1 MRRRVVLL
9 TLLVLFIPFAFALGQ
24 STSATVSGIV
34 ADPSGAVLPGVSV
47 TATNNGTAVAA
58 TVVSNEA
65 GAYNL
70 PALLPGTY
78 SVSAELPGF
87 QKATYTNVQLGD
99 ADKLRLNFTLQV
111 ATAAQS
117 VEVTAAVDSLLATSS
132 SSVGEVLNQSRVQ
145 DLPMVSNNVLDLY
158 RLIPGVRVDATGVSP
173 SFAGQSGQGS
183 LNMVL
188 DGVDASG
195 GARWGSSA
203 LSNTYLS
210 PDLIGEARFIVS
222 PVDAELG
229 RGNAQIQFLTRSG
242 TNQFHG
248 TGVWN
253 VRNSAIDANTWA
265 NNRTVN
271 AATGGWKPT
280 VPDFANN
287 HQFTGSIG
295 GPIVKNK
302 TFFFALWDTALING
316 RTTQYPMVL
325 TPCARNGVFRYFD
338 GWNNGNSVQVTTGG
352 TNPTPTTAVVDGLGN
367 PVAPKTN
374 PDGSPF
380 TGSLHYVSVFGPGSF
395 TGGAPNG
402 DCSNFVPSG
411 GSWDTFRTGM
421 DSTGFVAK
429 QLATMPLPNGYDVTG
444 GDGLNTAGYR
454 WTQNTS
460 GGTETIFGYN
470 SNGIA
475 ALNGLGRK
483 QINGRIDHNFNS
495 QNKLSGS
502 YTYERSSGNANY
514 ETMPGGFRGSVFRH
528 PQHLALNF
536 TSTLSSTL
544 VNEAHVGMRRSGGNN
559 YNGFTNPGTGSKAQ
573 AFYPNYSGYPVYIG
587 LGAGSVNFQ
596 SNGPL
601 GGGTTAQYN
610 DTTVLW
616 SYGDSLS
623 WTKGKHSF
631 KGGAEVRFGHS
642 LGYDAGISPT
652 AIPRAVGGETS
663 FSPIPTA
670 AITAGANMPGL
681 AGNPGAGNNQRMRSL
696 LDFLSGSISSISQ
709 FYFMQNPTKLSAFED
724 YKTFPQRIRDT
735 HQNEMS
741 FFFKDDWKIAKSL
754 TLNLGL
760 RWDNYGVPYDANGL
774 LPLPINGP
782 AGAWGISGSGFAD
795 WFSPGV
801 RGTQTSLQFVGKNS
815 PNAGTPWFSND
826 YKDFGPAVGFAWQVP
841 WFGEGKTTVRGG
853 YQMTYLQGQAS
864 NSITQENVVPGST
877 LGGSYGG
884 DSAANAYLDLSKV
897 SAQVPVIQIYKPMQP
912 VPLTDRTQ
920 QIYVPQA
927 NLRNPYA
934 ENITLSVTRSIRNN
948 LTLDV
953 RYIGTLG
960 RRQWNTNFQINQPN
974 FLFNGLKA
982 AFDAARAGND
992 SSPDLQVLENMFKG
1006 INIAGAGFGPVGSTF
1021 NGVLQTAGAQLR
1033 ASTATSP
1040 NVTGSNLQQNLANGN
1055 YDNVAAII
1063 NTMPYSSA
1071 SNPTLPVIPAGV
1083 NGSVMRNSG
1092 LFPENFIV
1100 ANPQFSSVFLISDIN
1115 SNNYHSLETQITLR
1129 PTHGV
1134 SMQSTYTWSKNLGIT
1149 SGLGST
1155 YIDPLNRHADYAPLS
1170 DQRVHDFRTN
1180 GQFALP
1186 IGPGKTLL
1194 ANSSGV
1200 LARLAEGW
1208 NAGWIFNANTGQP
1221 VNITGNTTLYG
1232 FYTLGGLTSSDTP
1245 DIVGPFNPKGKVHW
1259 QQGATTPTG
1268 IYLSGSNGAALK
1280 QVKDPQ
1286 CSNVASSLAGVC
1298 TLTAIADAS
1307 TGQILLQ
1314 NAQPGKRGNMGLRA
1328 LEAPG
1333 LWRFDANMTKSFRMA
1348 ENKNLLFRVDAT
1360 DVLNHPEPGS
1370 PVFDINT
1377 TNFGLITGAPAKS
1390 TLHRQFQASMR
1401 FTF

>member
-1 MRRRVVLL
+1 MRRLVVLSTFSL
-9 TLLVLFIPFAFALGQ
+9 LLVPFTFAFSQ

-47 TATNNGTAVAA
+47 TATNNGTAVVT
-58 TVVSNEA
+58 TVVTNEA
-65 GAYNL
+65 GAYSV
-70 PALLPGTY
+70 PGLLPGAY
-78 SVSAELPGF
+78 SVSSELPGF
-87 QKATYTNVQLGD
+87 RKETYTNVQLGN
-99 ADKLRLNFTLQV
+99 ADKVRLNFTLQV
-111 ATAAQS
+111 ATQSQS
-117 VEVTAAVDSLLATSS
+117 VEVTVAADTLLATSS
-132 SSVGEVLNQSRVQ
+132 SSIGEVLSQNRVQ

-158 RLIPGVRVDATGVSP
+158 RLIPGVRVDSTGVSP

-242 TNQFHG
+242 TNQLHG

-271 AATGGWKPT
+271 AATGASKPT
-280 VPDFANN
+280 IPDWANN
-287 HQFTGSIG
+287 HQFTGSLG

-302 TFFFALWDTALING
+302 TFFFALWDMALING

-338 GWNNGNSVQVTTGG
+338 NWNNGNSIQ
-352 TNPTPTTAVVDGLGN
+352 PTVAAGATPIIAVVDGLGN

-380 TGSLHYVSVFGPGSF
+380 TGSLHYVSVFGAGSF
-395 TGGAPNG
+395 AGGTPNA
-402 DCSNFVPSG
+402 DCSNFVSSG

-421 DSTGFVAK
+421 DTTGFVAK
-429 QLATMPLPNGYDVTG
+429 QLATTPLPNGYDLAG
-444 GDGLNTAGYR
+444 SDGLNTAGYR
-454 WTQNTS
+454 WTENTS
-460 GGTETIFGYN
+460 GGTESIFGYN

-475 ALNGLGRK
+475 ALNGLARK
-483 QINGRIDHNFNS
+483 QLNGRVDHNLNAR
-495 QNKLSGS
+495 NKLSVS
-502 YTYERSSGNANY
+502 YTYERSTGNANY

-536 TSTLSSTL
+536 TSTLSSRL

-559 YNGFTNPGTGSKAQ
+559 FNGFTNPGTGTKAQ
-573 AFYPNYSGYPVYIG
+573 AFYPNYNGYPVYLG
-587 LGAGSVNFQ
+587 LGTGSVNFQ

-610 DTTVLW
+610 DATVLW

-623 WTKGKHSF
+623 WTKGKHTF

-652 AIPRAVGGETS
+652 AIPRAVGGETA
-663 FSPIPTA
+663 FSPIPTP
-670 AITAGANMPGL
+670 AITAGPNMPGL
-681 AGNPGAGNNQRMRSL
+681 AGNPGAGNNQRMRNL
-696 LDFLSGSISSISQ
+696 LDFLAGSVSSVSQ
-709 FYFMQNPTKLSAFED
+709 FYFMQSPAKLTAFED

-741 FFFKDDWKIAKSL
+741 FFFKDDWKITKNL

-760 RWDNYGVPYDANGL
+760 RWDYYGVPYDRDGL
-774 LPLPINGP
+774 MPLPVGGP
-782 AGAWGISGSGFAD
+782 AGAWGISGSGFGD
-795 WFSPGV
+795 WFNPGA
-801 RGTQTSLQFVGKNS
+801 RATPTALQFVGKNS
-815 PNAGTPWFSND
+815 PNSGTPWFSND

-877 LGGSYGG
+877 LGGTYGG
-884 DSAANAYLDLSKV
+884 DSAANAYLDLTKV

-934 ENITLSVTRSIRNN
+934 ENLTLSVTRSIRNN

-974 FLFNGLKA
+974 FLYNGLKA
-982 AFDAARAGND
+982 ALDAARVGND
-992 SSPDLQVLENMFKG
+992 SSPALQVLESMFKG
-1006 INIAGAGFGPVGSTF
+1006 VNIAGAGFGPVGSSL
-1021 NGVLQTAGAQLR
+1021 NGVLQTAGAELR
-1033 ASTATSP
+1033 ASTATSV

-1063 NTMPYSSA
+1063 NTMNYSTA
-1071 SNPTLPVIPAGV
+1071 FNPTLPVIPGGV
-1083 NGSVMRNSG
+1083 NGAVMRNSG
-1092 LFPENFIV
+1092 FFPENFVV

-1115 SNNYHSLETQITLR
+1115 SNNYHSLETQVTLR

-1134 SMQSTYTWSKNLGIT
+1134 SMQSTYTWSKNLGIF

-1155 YIDPLNRHADYAPLS
+1155 YTDPLNRHADYGPLS

-1194 ANSSGV
+1194 ANSSGI

-1208 NAGWIFNANTGQP
+1208 QAGWIFNANTGQP
-1221 VNITGNTTLYG
+1221 VTVTGSTTLYG
-1232 FYTLGGLTSSDTP
+1232 FYTLGGLTSTSTP
-1245 DIVGPFNPKGKVHW
+1245 DIVGPFNSKGKVQW
-1259 QQGATTPTG
+1259 QQTAATGT
-1268 IYLSGSNGAALK
+1268 YLSGSNGAALK

-1286 CSNVASSLAGVC
+1286 CQTVATSLQGVC
-1298 TLTAIADAS
+1298 TLTAIADAN

-1314 NAQPGKRGNMGLRA
+1314 NAQPGKRGNMGLKA

-1333 LWRFDANMTKSFRMA
+1333 LWRFDANMTKSFRVA
-1348 ENKNLLFRVDAT
+1348 ENKNLLFRIDST
-1360 DVLNHPEPGS
+1360 DVLNHPEPGT

-1377 TNFGLITGAPAKS
+1377 NNFGQITGNAAKS
-1390 TLHRQFQASMR
+1390 TLHRQFQASLR

>member
-1 MRRRVVLL
+1 MRRFVGLM
-9 TLLVLFIPFAFALGQ
+9 LLVFLVPFESAFSQ
-24 STSATVSGIV
+24 TSATVSGIV

-47 TATNNGTAVAA
+47 TATNNATAVAT

-65 GAYNL
+65 GAYSV
-70 PALLPGTY
+70 PALLAGVYT
-78 SVSAELPGF
+78 VSAELPGF
-87 QKATYTNVQLGD
+87 QKATFTNVQLGD
-99 ADKLRLNFTLQV
+99 ADKIRLNFTLQV

-117 VEVTAAVDSLLATSS
+117 VEVTVAADTLLATSS
-132 SSVGEVLNQSRVQ
+132 SSVGEVLNQNRVQ

-158 RLIPGVRVDATGVSP
+158 RLIPGVRVDSTGVSP

-210 PDLIGEARFIVS
+210 PDLIGEAKFVVS

-229 RGNAQIQFLTRSG
+229 RGNSQIQFLTRSG

-265 NNRTVN
+265 NNRALN
-271 AATGGWKPT
+271 AATGAWKPT
-280 VPDFANN
+280 IPDWANN
-287 HQFTGSIG
+287 HQFTGSLG

-302 TFFFALWDTALING
+302 TFFFGLWDMMLVNG

-325 TPCARNGVFRYFD
+325 TPCARNGIFRYFD
-338 GWNNGNSVQVTTGG
+338 NWNNGNAIQVTTGG
-352 TNPTPTTAVVDGLGN
+352 ATPTIAAVDGVGN
-367 PVAPKTN
+367 PIIPKNN
-374 PDGSPF
+374 PDGTPF
-380 TGSLHYVSVFGPGSF
+380 TGSLHYISVFGPGSF
-395 TGGAPNG
+395 SGGAPNAT
-402 DCSNFVPSG
+402 CSNFVASG
-411 GSWDTFRTGM
+411 ASWDTFRTGM
-421 DSTGFVAK
+421 DPTGFVAK
-429 QLATMPLPNGYDVTG
+429 QLATMPLPNGYDLTG
-444 GDGLNTAGYR
+444 ADGLNTAGYR

-460 GGTETIFGYN
+460 GGTESIFGYN
-470 SNGIA
+470 TNGVA

-483 QINGRIDHNFNS
+483 QLDGRVDHNFDAR
-495 QNKLSGS
+495 NKLSVS
-502 YTYERSSGNANY
+502 YTYERDAGNANY

-528 PQHLALNF
+528 PQHLAFNF

-559 YNGFTNPGTGSKAQ
+559 FNGFTNPGTGSKAQ
-573 AFYPNYSGYPVYIG
+573 AFYPNDNGYPVYIG

-596 SNGPL
+596 ANGPL

-616 SYGDSLS
+616 AYGDSLS
-623 WTKGKHSF
+623 WTKGKHTF

-652 AIPRAVGGETS
+652 AIPRAVGGETA
-663 FSPIPTA
+663 FSPIPTP
-670 AITAGANMPGL
+670 AIANGANMPGL
-681 AGNPGAGNNQRMRSL
+681 AGNAGAGNNQRMRNL
-696 LDFLSGSISSISQ
+696 LDMLSGSIASISQ
-709 FYFMQNPTKLSAFED
+709 FYFMQSPTKLSAFEN

-741 FFFKDDWKIAKSL
+741 YFFKDDWKITRNL
-754 TLNLGL
+754 TLNLGA
-760 RWDNYGVPYDANGL
+760 RWDYYGVPYDANGL
-774 LPLPINGP
+774 MPLPVNGP
-782 AGAWGISGSGFAD
+782 AGAWGISGSGFGD
-795 WFSPGV
+795 WFNPGA
-801 RGTQTSLQFVGKNS
+801 RGQATTLQFVGKNS
-815 PNAGTPWFSND
+815 PNAGTPWFSDD
-826 YKDFGPAVGFAWQVP
+826 YKDFGPAVGFAWQLP
-841 WFGEGKTTVRGG
+841 WFGAGKTTVRGG

-877 LGGSYGG
+877 LGGTYGG
-884 DSAANAYLDLSKV
+884 DSAANAYLNLASV
-897 SAQVPVIQIYKPMQP
+897 AAQIPVIQIYKPMQA

-934 ENITLSVTRSIRNN
+934 ENLTLSVTRSITNN

-982 AFDAARAGND
+982 AFDAARVGND
-992 SSPDLQVLENMFKG
+992 SSPDLQVLERMFKG
-1006 INIAGAGFGPVGSTF
+1006 VNIAGTGFGPVGSTV
-1021 NGVLQTAGAQLR
+1021 NGVLQTAGAELR
-1033 ASTATSP
+1033 ASTATSG

-1055 YDNVAAII
+1055 YENVAAIL
-1063 NTMPYSSA
+1063 NTMNYSTA

-1083 NGSVMRNSG
+1083 NGAVMRNSG

-1115 SNNYHSLETQITLR
+1115 SNNYHSLEIQVTLR

-1134 SMQSTYTWSKNLGIT
+1134 SMQSTYTWSKNLGIS

-1155 YIDPLNRHADYAPLS
+1155 YTDPLNRHADYAPLS

-1194 ANSSGV
+1194 GNSGGIM
-1200 LARLAEGW
+1200 ARLAEGW
-1208 NAGWIFNANTGQP
+1208 QAGWIFNGNTGQP
-1221 VNITGNTTLYG
+1221 VNVTGNTTLYG
-1232 FYTLGGLTSSDTP
+1232 FYTLGALTSSDTP
-1245 DIVGPFNPKGKVHW
+1245 DIVGPFNSKGKVHW
-1259 QQGATTPTG
+1259 QQGATVPTG
-1268 IYLSGSNGAALK
+1268 VYLSGSGGAAVK

-1286 CSNVASSLAGVC
+1286 CSTVAASLVGVC
-1298 TLTAIADAS
+1298 TLTAIADAN

-1314 NAQPGKRGNMGLRA
+1314 NAQPGKRGNLGLRS
-1328 LEAPG
+1328 LEGPG
-1333 LWRFDANMTKSFRMA
+1333 IWRFDANMSKSFKLA
-1348 ENKNLLFRVDAT
+1348 ENRNLLFRIDST
-1360 DVLNHPEPGS
+1360 DVLNHAEPGT

-1377 TNFGLITGAPAKS
+1377 NNFGLISGNAAKS
-1390 TLHRQFQASMR
+1390 TLHRQFQASLR